1 MSRTLPPLNALRAFE
16 AAGRHQSFSRAAEEL
31 GVNHSAISRHVRGL
45 EHRLGVQLFRDLPRG
60 VELSPDG
67 HSYLIRITAALDLI
81 GVATEDLAEAPEG
94 RVTVNSEPLFAQK
107 FIVPRM
113 ATFQAAF
120 PGIDLRIEAS
130 HELADIER
138 YEADLAVRFAHMGVL
153 DVPSDLLSDGRIFPF
168 AAPSF
173 LQGRQLTPEQMLQA
187 PRFRDRREDTW
198 ARWAKAVG
206 IAPPPPEEGQWRLRA
221 NLAVEAAL
229 EGQGIYLG
237 SYECVA
243 FECAAG
249 RLVKL
254 SDTGITSGSFHL
266 VHGSRGIRRRAV
278 RQVRNWLLEETVPFR
293 TAFHPPAKDQPN
305 G

>member
-1 MSRTLPPLNALRAFE
+1 MSRDLPPLNALRAFE

-67 HSYLIRITAALDLI
+67 QAYLGRITTALDLI
-81 GVATEDLAEAPEG
+81 GDATEDLAEAPEG
-94 RVTVNSEPLFAQK
+94 RVLVNSEPLFAQK

-113 ATFQAAF
+113 QIFQAAF
-120 PGIDLRIEAS
+120 PNIELRLEAS
-130 HELADIER
+130 HDLADVDR
-138 YEADLAVRFAHMGVL
+138 YEADLAVRFAHRGIL
-153 DVPSDLLSDGRIFPF
+153 DVPADLLSDGLIYPY
-168 AAPSF
+168 ASPSF
-173 LQGRQLTPEQMLQA
+173 LKGRDLTPTEILAA

-198 ARWAKAVG
+198 VMWAARAGVT
-206 IAPPPPEEGQWRLRA
+206 PPASESGSWRLRA

-237 SYECVA
+237 SQECVA
-243 FECAAG
+243 HECAAG
-249 RLVKL
+249 RLVRC
-254 SDTGITSGSFHL
+254 SDIAASSGAFYL
-266 VHGSRGIRRRAV
+266 VHGERGARRRAV
-278 RQVRNWLLEETVPFR
+278 RQVRQWLLKEAAPFR
-293 TAFHPPAKDQPN
+293 